1 MFGQPPV
8 KNATWSVLAR
18 PPTHSH
24 RTLIHTALSLSPRA
38 RHCHVGRTNHRTH
51 TGTAHTHGRSTRT
64 CHTRKRNPRRQPTPL
79 STPFSRRYRAL
90 SSSIEKDGF
99 KSALLLRLAPVL
111 PIPIDAHWYVAGCTP
126 LKLPTFFCAYF
137 VGALKVRPE
146 FDHRSIR
153 GAVAA
158 GREGGVRPA
167 H

>member
-1 MFGQPPV
+1 M
-8 KNATWSVLAR
+8 SAR
-18 PPTHSH
+18 TASHAFTPHTHSH
-24 RTLIHTALSLSPRA
+24 RSLPLPTGAPLSRGPHQSSHSHGHSTHARTKHADFPHPQAQPTPLS
-38 RHCHVGRTNHRTH
+38 
-51 TGTAHTHGRSTRT
+51 
-64 CHTRKRNPRRQPTPL
+64 TPL

-146 FDHRSIR
+146 FDHRSIS
-153 GAVAA
+153 GTVAA